1 MATSKSRAYDSLY
14 DPSYTV
20 SGARDHY
27 REQSKA
33 NGLYVE
39 RVPDYSNFFSELR
52 THPSSSY
59 RFKLNDKIPQV
70 HIYIYIFRYVFIYL
84 FIYIY
89 IY

>member
-1 MATSKSRAYDSLY
+1 MSVLLPYVSMFYSPT

-39 RVPDYSNFFSELR
+39 RVPDYSNFFSELP
-52 THPSSSY
+52 THPS
-59 RFKLNDKIPQV
+59 
-70 HIYIYIFRYVFIYL
+70 
-84 FIYIY
+84 
-89 IY
+89 